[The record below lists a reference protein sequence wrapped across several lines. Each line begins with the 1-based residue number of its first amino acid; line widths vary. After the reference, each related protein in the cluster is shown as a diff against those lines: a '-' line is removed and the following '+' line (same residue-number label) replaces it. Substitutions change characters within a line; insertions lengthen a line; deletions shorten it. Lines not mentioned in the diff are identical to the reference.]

1 MISAFSTTK
10 LKEPEMSSLP
20 NRVDIAFEQ
29 FVQALPED
37 YEAMAYEFRAFVR
50 GRKITSPLQLLQVV
64 MLYCGVDLSL
74 RGTAGRVTL
83 LQEQITDTAVHKR
96 LKACGPWPGCLTKL
110 AEGAE
115 GL

>member
-1 MISAFSTTK
+1 
-10 LKEPEMSSLP
+10 MSSLP